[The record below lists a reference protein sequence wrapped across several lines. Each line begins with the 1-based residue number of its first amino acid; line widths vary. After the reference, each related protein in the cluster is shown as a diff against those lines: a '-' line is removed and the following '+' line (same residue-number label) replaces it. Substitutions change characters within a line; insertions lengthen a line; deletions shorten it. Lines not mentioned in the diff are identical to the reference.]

1 MVKNFKEMEIKEF
14 VELSKG
20 ELIELIAFAKV
31 GEMKSFLKKL
41 GHKTSK
47 MKKIDCIEVLKY
59 ELDNH
64 EAIEKLEDRSEMGFK
79 VDIAQEMAK
88 RVEDKYDTKC
98 KVNTLIALFGRK
110 DSMEA
115 PDKNEVVLE
124 SFEEV
129 KRRLVNNQ
137 EKLETLIKLK
147 NEIEDVNRKLDGT
160 GLFVKLEI
168 KQNIKSGEIL
178 YDYALV
184 GNGCFVDSF
193 DLDFREKEGK
203 FESIMALSKGIIP
216 SWFEEAWLEDYE
228 NDSENDFGGIKNW
241 RNKVII
247 SLEDNKYIELKTNN
261 DSKGI
266 DYSKDLLNI
275 KLQTI
280 QNIKNLEIEIAYA
293 DTIGVNNED
302 WSIMFNL
309 GIDEIAKLFKYVND
323 DLTTDTINY
332 NLDRA
337 VQDVKTF
344 TKAVEYIDDKIE
356 EAEFI
361 DFNRVIGDKIV
372 GRDITKFLE
381 ADYTE
386 IEAEDEEFDELDENW
401 DWN

>member
-31 GEMKSFLKKL
+31 GEMKAFLKKL
-41 GHKTSK
+41 GYKTSK
-47 MKKIDCIEVLKY
+47 MKKVDCIEALKDEIKNY
-59 ELDNH
+59 E
-64 EAIEKLEDRSEMGFK
+64 EADRLQNGDMGFK
-79 VDIAQEMAK
+79 VDVAEEMAK

-98 KVNTLIALFGRK
+98 RVNTLIALFGRK

-184 GNGCFVDSF
+184 GNGCYVDSF

-203 FESIMALSKGIIP
+203 FSSLLAPSLGIIP
-216 SWFEEAWLEDYE
+216 EWFEEEWLEDEE

-280 QNIKNLEIEIAYA
+280 QNVENLEIEIAYS

-309 GIDEIAKLFKYVND
+309 GIEEISKLFKYVNN

-344 TKAVEYIDDKIE
+344 SGAVEYIDDKIE
-356 EAEFI
+356 QAELI
-361 DFNRVIGDKIV
+361 DFNSITDKRIV

-386 IEAEDEEFDELDENW
+386 VETEDDENW

>member
-1 MVKNFKEMEIKEF
+1 MKNFKEMEIEEF
-14 VELSKG
+14 LELSKG

-31 GEMKSFLKKL
+31 GDMKVFLKKL
-41 GHKTSK
+41 GYKTSK
-47 MKKIDCIEVLKY
+47 MKKVDCIEALKDEIKNY
-59 ELDNH
+59 E
-64 EAIEKLEDRSEMGFK
+64 EDDRLQNGDMSFK
-79 VDIAQEMAK
+79 VDVAEEMAK

-98 KVNTLIALFGRK
+98 RVNQLIALFGRK

-147 NEIEDVNRKLDGT
+147 NEIEDVNKKLFGT
-160 GLFVKLEI
+160 GLKIVLEI
-168 KQNIKSGEIL
+168 KQNIKTGEIL

-193 DLDFREKEGK
+193 DLDFREEEGE
-203 FESIMALSKGIIP
+203 FSSLLAPSLGILP
-216 SWFEEAWLEDYE
+216 EWFEEAWLEDYE
-228 NDSENDFGGIKNW
+228 NDSENDFGGIRDW

-261 DSKGI
+261 DSRGI
-266 DYSKDLLNI
+266 DYSKDLLSI

-280 QNIKNLEIEIAYA
+280 QNVENLEIEIAYA
-293 DTIGVNNED
+293 DTVGVNNED

-309 GIDEIAKLFKYVND
+309 GIEEIAKLFKYVNN
-323 DLTTDTINY
+323 DLTTNTINY

-337 VQDVKTF
+337 VQDIDTF
-344 TKAVEYIDDKIE
+344 TKSVEYIDDKIE
-356 EAEFI
+356 QAELI
-361 DFNRVIGDKIV
+361 DFNSITDKMIV
-372 GRDITKFLE
+372 SNDITKFLE

-386 IEAEDEEFDELDENW
+386 VEAKDEEYW
-401 DWN
+401 DFN

>member
-1 MVKNFKEMEIKEF
+1 MVKNFKEMEIEEF
-14 VELSKG
+14 VGLSKR
-20 ELIELIAFAKV
+20 ELVELIAFAKV
-31 GEMKSFLKKL
+31 GEMKAFLKKL
-41 GHKTSK
+41 GYNKTSK
-47 MKKIDCIEVLKY
+47 MKKVDCIEALKDEIKNY
-59 ELDNH
+59 E
-64 EAIEKLEDRSEMGFK
+64 EAEKSEDRSEMNFK
-79 VDIAQEMAK
+79 VDVAQEMAK

-98 KVNTLIALFGRK
+98 RVNQLIALFGRK
-110 DSMEA
+110 DSVEA
-115 PDKNEVVLE
+115 PDKNEVVLD

-193 DLDFREKEGK
+193 DLDFREEEGE
-203 FESIMALSKGIIP
+203 FSSLLAPSLGIIP
-216 SWFEEAWLEDYE
+216 SWFEKEWLEDYE
-228 NDSENDFGGIKNW
+228 NDSENDFGGIRNW

-261 DSKGI
+261 DSRGI
-266 DYSKDLLNI
+266 DYSKDLLSI

-280 QNIKNLEIEIAYA
+280 QNVENLEIEIAYA
-293 DTIGVNNED
+293 DTVGVNNED

-309 GIDEIAKLFKYVND
+309 GIEEIAKLFKYVNN
-323 DLTTDTINY
+323 DLTTNTINY

-337 VQDVKTF
+337 VQDIDTF
-344 TKAVEYIDDKIE
+344 TKSVEYIDDKIE
-356 EAEFI
+356 QAELI
-361 DFNRVIGDKIV
+361 DFNSITDKMIV
-372 GRDITKFLE
+372 SNDITKFLE

-386 IEAEDEEFDELDENW
+386 VEAKDEEYW
-401 DWN
+401 DFN

>member
-1 MVKNFKEMEIKEF
+1 MKNFKEMEIKEF

-31 GEMKSFLKKL
+31 GEMKAFLKKL
-41 GHKTSK
+41 RYKTSK
-47 MKKIDCIEVLKY
+47 MKKVDCIEALKDEIKNY
-59 ELDNH
+59 E
-64 EAIEKLEDRSEMGFK
+64 EADRLQNGDMGFK
-79 VDIAQEMAK
+79 VDVAEEMAK

-98 KVNTLIALFGRK
+98 RVNTLIALFGRK

-184 GNGCFVDSF
+184 GNGCYVDSF
-193 DLDFREKEGK
+193 DLDFREEEGR

-216 SWFEEAWLEDYE
+216 SWFEENWLEDEE
-228 NDSENDFGGIKNW
+228 NDSEDDFGGIKDR
-241 RNKVII
+241 RNKVVI

-280 QNIKNLEIEIAYA
+280 QNVENLEIEIAYA
-293 DTIGVNNED
+293 DTVGVNNED

-309 GIDEIAKLFKYVND
+309 GIDEIAKLFKYVNNN
-323 DLTTDTINY
+323 LSTDTINY

-337 VQDVKTF
+337 VQDVEVF
-344 TKAVEYIDDKIE
+344 EEAVEYIDDKIE
-356 EAEFI
+356 QAELI
-361 DFNRVIGDKIV
+361 DFNSITDKRIMSN
-372 GRDITKFLE
+372 DITKFLE

-386 IEAEDEEFDELDENW
+386 VETEDDENW